1 MCGTKPARRI
11 RVLLVH
17 APASLC
23 AGPRVR
29 FEGTDT
35 APLGSVGLVTEFIC
49 DLIEGADGRPGQ
61 LRKRVATGPE
71 KGSRTIRRTVVIGHD
86 EADGDLGSVPL
97 EAPSVDLRLPN
108 NSARVSRFPST
119 SLATAYRN
127 CSGPSVTYEAMTS
140 ASP

>member
-1 MCGTKPARRI
+1 MHPHR
-11 RVLLVH
+11 
-17 APASLC
+17 C
-23 AGPRVR
+23 AQDLEFGSRER
-29 FEGTDT
+29 T

-86 EADGDLGSVPL
+86 EANGDLGSVPL